1 MAAKRYQ
8 EQLDEEIEAERAA
21 HGKKPLKKVFERLTA
36 DNPKAL
42 VITADAGYKTPW
54 ICKQI
59 FDSRRIPSLPC
70 RRPMTRKG
78 NLPWYA
84 YVYAQSYGCILCP
97 QDKVLSYAATNRE
110 GDREYKSNICQSCLA
125 RKRRIQNQQHT
136 KTVTRPIRQEDPK
149 RAQDVRHSPVGK
161 ATCARPAFADH

>member
-1 MAAKRYQ
+1 MKKRSASAA
-8 EQLDEEIEAERAA
+8 LTDIMIS
-21 HGKKPLKKVFERLTA
+21 PL
-36 DNPKAL
+36 NG
-42 VITADAGYKTPW
+42 IKTP
-54 ICKQI
+54 K
-59 FDSRRIPSLPC
+59 
-70 RRPMTRKG
+70 
-78 NLPWYA
+78 
-84 YVYAQSYGCILCP
+84 QSYGCILCP